1 LKNCCTG
8 NGSWAALAR
17 ALTGGYSQVE
27 VTADAF
33 CDQTA
38 FDKIPDRPCYPFK
51 AAGQEVMLVS
61 YSKGKVKSAPGY
73 EVLKMLPSF
82 VHMEGKVAPGADV
95 DYTQDLITAIGSV
108 TIKHPDPEIVKRDI
122 EFIR

>member
-1 LKNCCTG
+1 
-8 NGSWAALAR
+8 
-17 ALTGGYSQVE
+17 
-27 VTADAF
+27 
-33 CDQTA
+33 
-38 FDKIPDRPCYPFK
+38 
-51 AAGQEVMLVS
+51 MLVS

-82 VHMEGKVAPGADV
+82 VHMEGKVAQGAHV